1 MKFEY
6 NTLDYIKK
14 IKKGNSYFHTF
25 LDNESLAS
33 GILSLNPGEE
43 DTQLPHDSDEI
54 YYILEG
60 NGYLKI
66 NKKKFFNK
74 KNYTINKMGKGS
86 TEIQRKFPYDQCATK
101 YMDGDGK
108 RDSIKDNCKTSLEPD
123 EDIENWVWSYGG
135 TK

>member
-14 IKKGNSYFHTF
+14 IKKSNSYFHTF
-25 LDNESLAS
+25 LDNESLAV

-66 NKKKFFNK
+66 NKKKIQNILWHVILCAK
-74 KNYTINKMGKGS
+74 KY
-86 TEIQRKFPYDQCATK
+86 
-101 YMDGDGK
+101 
-108 RDSIKDNCKTSLEPD
+108 
-123 EDIENWVWSYGG
+123 
-135 TK
+135 

>member
-25 LDNESLAS
+25 LDNESLAA

-66 NKKKFFNK
+66 NKKKYKISPGMAYYVPKNIEHYFFGN
-74 KNYTINKMGKGS
+74 
-86 TEIQRKFPYDQCATK
+86 TK
-101 YMDGDGK
+101 QLVVLYFFGGP
-108 RDSIKDNCKTSLEPD
+108 DS
-123 EDIENWVWSYGG
+123 
-135 TK
+135 